1 MQSLPFASAIR
12 RIKQIADGEGKT
24 VGVIAVGWIQGEA
37 DYWGN
42 GTPVESGSYSCR
54 GNGKEWT
61 DRVKQLHNDLF
72 EDLKTILNQNEQPAW
87 FIHQVQGGFI
97 NNDNFAIN
105 QAQTDL
111 CDNVNYY
118 MMQPV
123 YQCPNVCDQHLTGN
137 GYKWYG
143 ELFAQCIYDVLI
155 DNYETRCLKIN
166 NIAIKENKILID
178 FIVPNKPLI
187 INKEIVGEIEN
198 LGFVVKKNGVKCTIV
213 SVDVFDYY
221 IIINTEESL
230 IGTIEI
236 GYGTMD
242 SLYTEESGIND
253 TTSAGNGRKAG
264 AGNIC
269 DSASIYSYTEAG
281 ADEGSGSNPVLYS
294 PNITGH
300 YPMNHFLVAFKKSI
314 LVG

>member
-1 MQSLPFASAIR
+1 M
-12 RIKQIADGEGKT
+12 
-24 VGVIAVGWIQGEA
+24 
-37 DYWGN
+37 Y
-42 GTPVESGSYSCR
+42 YSKCR
-54 GNGKEWT
+54 
-61 DRVKQLHNDLF
+61 
-72 EDLKTILNQNEQPAW
+72 
-87 FIHQVQGGFI
+87 
-97 NNDNFAIN
+97 
-105 QAQTDL
+105 
-111 CDNVNYY
+111 C
-118 MMQPV
+118 
-123 YQCPNVCDQHLTGN
+123 
-137 GYKWYG
+137 
-143 ELFAQCIYDVLI
+143 
-155 DNYETRCLKIN
+155 
-166 NIAIKENKILID
+166 
-178 FIVPNKPLI
+178 
-187 INKEIVGEIEN
+187 
-198 LGFVVKKNGVKCTIV
+198 
-213 SVDVFDYY
+213 FDYY